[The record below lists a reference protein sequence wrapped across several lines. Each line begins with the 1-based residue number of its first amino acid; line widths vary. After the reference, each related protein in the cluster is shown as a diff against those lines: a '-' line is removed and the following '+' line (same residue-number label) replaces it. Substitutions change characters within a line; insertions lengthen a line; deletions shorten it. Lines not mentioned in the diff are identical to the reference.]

1 MKIIFKFIWKNI
13 QEKKFR
19 TSLILCSVM
28 LSAALFFASSAIGD
42 TMEKMYVDRMKKYF
56 GSAEWMIH
64 AEENSPSRFFYT
76 NKAEQYKKHM
86 EYIVGAVQGSGFY
99 KPTKDETVQLDL
111 QGFHLEELQKM
122 NPFSMEIPITGADFA
137 GRKMILSRITS
148 DKYHL
153 DQGDSID
160 IEINGYKHRFQIAA
174 VSEPSGPFQEDG
186 RTVTIVMPRET
197 LSRIYGERGKAS
209 VIYLKLKNPVERE
222 NLIPALEKA
231 YNRYTVREPLSM
243 EEIQRYA
250 SRMTT
255 PFMLMTTIVLFMS
268 IFIIYTSF
276 KVITM
281 ERLPVIGT
289 FRSIGA
295 TKKVTDFVLF
305 IESMAYGIIGGFLGC
320 GLGVGVLYA
329 MTYTMADNPWS
340 GGRMKTSIQF
350 TTGQLITAFLLAVV
364 LSCVSALIPIIKV
377 SKISVKDIVLNKV
390 DTYKKGKSFRL
401 PLGIALLVFALVAPW
416 IVPKTM
422 MMAVGTLCM
431 VSSGVAVT
439 MLVPYMTN
447 GFVKGFEKLYV
458 YLFGNEGILAAKNLR
473 ENKSILNNISL
484 LSIGISSLLLINTI
498 SDSVMTELMSFYKD
512 ADFGVWMWVAEGDRR
527 VDGLIR
533 TVEGVEDTYGV
544 YAANGVDVA
553 GSNSEINLV
562 HGVDTTK
569 HLNYWRNDIGPED
582 MENLEEGRNIIL
594 TYSLKDKF
602 GVEAGDILSLEMEKG
617 KKDYKVIGFFNSLMW
632 NGNYALISA
641 KYLKQDMNKVY
652 YDDIFVKTSKNN
664 DEIKIAL
671 QKKFARRSPWVET
684 LTQMELNDKLSNAQL
699 FVILKGFS
707 IMTLVIGIFGVLN
720 NLIISFIERKRS
732 LAVFR
737 SVGMSKKQI
746 IKMIFIE
753 AFTGGLI
760 GGIAGALTGLLM
772 ISIVPHVLK
781 AMDSPIPIHYS
792 LKLFSY
798 SMISGI
804 IITVV
809 ASISP
814 ALKSSRLNIIEAIKY
829 E

>member
-1 MKIIFKFIWKNI
+1 MQIIFKFIWKNI

-76 NKAEQYKKHM
+76 NKAEAYTKHM
-86 EYIVGAVQGSGFY
+86 EYIVGAVQGGGFY
-99 KPTKDETVQLDL
+99 KLSKDETVQLDL

-122 NPFSMEIPITGADFA
+122 NPFSMEIPITGADFV
-137 GRKMILSRITS
+137 GRKIILSRITS

-153 DQGDSID
+153 NQGDSID

-174 VSEPSGPFQEDG
+174 VAEPSGPFQEDG
-186 RTVTIVMPRET
+186 RTV
-197 LSRIYGERGKAS
+197 
-209 VIYLKLKNPVERE
+209 
-222 NLIPALEKA
+222 
-231 YNRYTVREPLSM
+231 
-243 EEIQRYA
+243 
-250 SRMTT
+250 
-255 PFMLMTTIVLFMS
+255 TTIVLFMS

-305 IESMAYGIIGGFLGC
+305 IESMAYGIIGGLLGC
-320 GLGVGVLYA
+320 GLGLGVLYA

-350 TTGQLITAFLLAVV
+350 TAGQLISAFLLAVV
-364 LSCVSALIPIIKV
+364 LSCVSALIPIVKV

-390 DTYKKGKSFRL
+390 DTYKKRKSFRL

-512 ADFGVWMWVAEGDRR
+512 VDFGV
-527 VDGLIR
+527 
-533 TVEGVEDTYGV
+533 
-544 YAANGVDVA
+544 
-553 GSNSEINLV
+553 
-562 HGVDTTK
+562 
-569 HLNYWRNDIGPED
+569 
-582 MENLEEGRNIIL
+582 
-594 TYSLKDKF
+594 
-602 GVEAGDILSLEMEKG
+602 
-617 KKDYKVIGFFNSLMW
+617 
-632 NGNYALISA
+632 
-641 KYLKQDMNKVY
+641 
-652 YDDIFVKTSKNN
+652 
-664 DEIKIAL
+664 
-671 QKKFARRSPWVET
+671 
-684 LTQMELNDKLSNAQL
+684 
-699 FVILKGFS
+699 
-707 IMTLVIGIFGVLN
+707 
-720 NLIISFIERKRS
+720 
-732 LAVFR
+732 
-737 SVGMSKKQI
+737 
-746 IKMIFIE
+746 
-753 AFTGGLI
+753 
-760 GGIAGALTGLLM
+760 
-772 ISIVPHVLK
+772 
-781 AMDSPIPIHYS
+781 
-792 LKLFSY
+792 
-798 SMISGI
+798 
-804 IITVV
+804 
-809 ASISP
+809 
-814 ALKSSRLNIIEAIKY
+814 
-829 E
+829 